1 MHEWT
6 LSAGPRRLLIRL
18 CEWPGDGPPVL
29 ILHGFLEQGAAW
41 DRVARLLSRR
51 VIAPDQRGHGRSGH
65 VGGGGFYHFWDYVA
79 DVDALVQHL
88 GAPVDL
94 VGHSMGSTVAAL
106 FAGARPDA
114 IRRLVLVEGL
124 GPPDVTHA
132 AVERARRF
140 LDDLRSPP
148 THRPLASVAAGVER
162 VRLYNPRIPED
173 TARALVERT
182 TRATD
187 GGQLLWTWDPL
198 HRARS
203 PVPFQAALFNRFLA
217 EIQAPTLVI
226 KGGSS
231 GFTLEDEAQRLAAL
245 STARV
250 ATVQGAG
257 HLIHH
262 DAPEALATLI
272 EEHLS

>member
-1 MHEWT
+1 MYEWT
-6 LSAGPRRLLIRL
+6 LSSGPRRLLIRL
-18 CEWPGDGPPVL
+18 CDWPGAEPPIV

-41 DRVARLLSRR
+41 DRVARRLPRR

-114 IRRLVLVEGL
+114 VRRLVLVEGL

-132 AVERARRF
+132 AIDRARRF
-140 LDDLRSPP
+140 LDDLRAPP
-148 THRPLASVAAGVER
+148 SHSPLASVEAGIER
-162 VRLYNPRIPED
+162 VQLYNPSIPTEI
-173 TARALVERT
+173 ARALVART
-182 TRATD
+182 TRPSP
-187 GGQLLWTWDPL
+187 GGLVWTWDPL

-203 PVPFQAALFNRFLA
+203 PVPFQAPLFRRFLA
-217 EIQAPTLVI
+217 EITAPTLVI
-226 KGGSS
+226 KGRRS
-231 GFTLEDEAQRLAAL
+231 GFVVADEAQRLAAL
-245 STARV
+245 ADARV
-250 ATVQGAG
+250 AVVDDAG